1 MRQQGWFQHSMVEE
15 GKGNGNPNQ
24 NQELGKNLP
33 SPTPP
38 KSSLTQQDDSSMFRV
53 PGCWLGETSHCCIKP
68 SISDVR
74 FPPLSRFMFSECS
87 SYNLDCFSVLR
98 TYPEVTCDQEVT
110 WNRGEISERGV
121 SEGPTLQGEVEEEAV
136 CNLPICLCE
145 KTGSGPKVLGHGI
158 PWVACDQ
165 TSVGNPAGGS
175 SEAWTH
181 QIFDA
186 WNRGGACREKTNGWR
201 SVPQGKPGHRSRM
214 HCCKLLP
221 AFLRWKGITCRNNLG
236 GLCGLGHCCTVRMA
250 SCGRGYL
257 VCSSQS
263 SGGALHEIADPRSG
277 GPCTSAAHTGD
288 AALHPTSGCCCHR
301 SWTFDPSAILL
312 GLQWGKHH

>member
-121 SEGPTLQGEVEEEAV
+121 SEGPTLQGEVEGEAV

-175 SEAWTH
+175 SEA
-181 QIFDA
+181 
-186 WNRGGACREKTNGWR
+186 
-201 SVPQGKPGHRSRM
+201 
-214 HCCKLLP
+214 
-221 AFLRWKGITCRNNLG
+221 
-236 GLCGLGHCCTVRMA
+236 
-250 SCGRGYL
+250 
-257 VCSSQS
+257 
-263 SGGALHEIADPRSG
+263 
-277 GPCTSAAHTGD
+277 
-288 AALHPTSGCCCHR
+288 
-301 SWTFDPSAILL
+301 
-312 GLQWGKHH
+312 